1 MERVGTDVDPRRPR
15 RAHWRK
21 VIFLMSNPPDTR
33 KPGAGKALEI
43 DVHVI
48 ALKHFERALQAL
60 NAVVEDIEA
69 GKIKSAPDVK
79 VTTTDVRKAMQV
91 VFEERKRSDDA
102 AAKYKTDATET
113 GAGVD
118 LEEAK
123 TEIER
128 RLARI
133 RAARDAG

>member
-1 MERVGTDVDPRRPR
+1 
-15 RAHWRK
+15 
-21 VIFLMSNPPDTR
+21 MSKPPDTR